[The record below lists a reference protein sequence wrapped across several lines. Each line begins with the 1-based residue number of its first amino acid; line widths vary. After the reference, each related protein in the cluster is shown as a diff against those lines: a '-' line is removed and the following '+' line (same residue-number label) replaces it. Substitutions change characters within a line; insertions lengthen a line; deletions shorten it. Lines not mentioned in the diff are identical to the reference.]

1 MKILFFSG
9 YPKLGKF
16 VVKDREY
23 FLRILNTDVPLQ
35 ILVDNIKSDIFWKR
49 SYSSRWSDSP
59 IISNGR
65 RWINVYLE
73 RHYADI
79 LENMNPRHYD
89 PEKVFAFPVIVIK
102 GRSEYFTLN
111 C

>member
-1 MKILFFSG
+1 MMVYYYIIIIYFFLG
-9 YPKLGKF
+9 IPKLKRL
-16 VVKDREY
+16 VAKDREY

-49 SYSSRWSDSP
+49 CYSSRWTDSSLISD
-59 IISNGR
+59 GR
-65 RWINVYLE
+65 KWINLYLE

-89 PEKVFAFPVIVIK
+89 PEKV
-102 GRSEYFTLN
+102 LN
-111 C
+111 FY